1 MPDPTY
7 DAALTDALLEI
18 SLAGARQAAE
28 VQQRLAG
35 TLSSDQW
42 SEKGA
47 SDFVTEVDRESER
60 LILAQVLERF
70 PHHRILAEENT
81 MAEAAAIERDADPE
95 PEAADDSILWIV
107 DPLDGTTNW
116 LHGYPEYAVSIATLD
131 ARGLRTGLVLNSATG
146 ELFTAVRDG
155 GAKRNDEPIHVSEV
169 VEPRLALL
177 GTGFPFKKSEL
188 VPGYLQALGAMLE
201 HTSGVRRAGAAALD
215 LCDLAC
221 GRLDAFWE
229 HWLMEWDVAAAALIV
244 QEAGGTFTPL
254 PNIGDPLLEA
264 AVSGGSRICAA
275 FAGAGRLE
283 EAVGGGFMAGNG
295 ALETEITGL
304 WLDAMSRAP

>member
-7 DAALTDALLEI
+7 DRALTEALLET
-18 SLAGARQAAE
+18 SLAAARQAAE
-28 VQQRLAG
+28 LQRRLAG
-35 TLSSDQW
+35 TLGPDQW
-42 SEKGA
+42 SEKGT

-60 LILAQVLERF
+60 LILAKVLERF

-81 MAEAAAIERDADPE
+81 LAEAGAVERTAGPVADT
-95 PEAADDSILWIV
+95 ADDSILWII

-146 ELFTAVRDG
+146 ELFTAVREG
-155 GAKRNDEPIHVSEV
+155 GAKRNDETIHVSEV
-169 VEPRLALL
+169 VETRLALL

-244 QEAGGTFTPL
+244 QEAGGTFAPL
-254 PNIGDPLLEA
+254 PTSGDPLLEA
-264 AVSGGSRICAA
+264 AVSGGRRICAA
-275 FAGAGRLE
+275 FAGAGRLD
-283 EAVGGGFMAGNG
+283 EALGGGFIAGNG
-295 ALETEITGL
+295 ALETAITEL
-304 WLDAMSRAP
+304 WLEAMSRTP